1 MNKIFDISSEII
13 LITGVCGILGN
24 KYANYLLSQ
33 NARVIGLDLDE
44 NDKSEKLI
52 KEFPSKFKFI
62 NCDITS
68 SQSILKAIDIIKD
81 EFPTPTVLIN
91 NAAID
96 SPPMSSAEENGPFED
111 YPESSWDKVMNV
123 NLKGM
128 FLCCK
133 HFGKLMT
140 YNRKGSIINIS
151 SIYGMVSP
159 DQSIYEY
166 RRKRGENFYKPV
178 AYSVSKS
185 GVLNF
190 TRYLANY
197 WGSNGIR
204 VNTLTL
210 AGVFNNQESEFL
222 DQYLSRI
229 PIGRMAEPA
238 DYFGPLHFLCSSS
251 SIYMTG
257 ANLVIDGGW
266 TSK

>member
-1 MNKIFDISSEII
+1 
-13 LITGVCGILGN
+13 
-24 KYANYLLSQ
+24 
-33 NARVIGLDLDE
+33 
-44 NDKSEKLI
+44 
-52 KEFPSKFKFI
+52 
-62 NCDITS
+62 
-68 SQSILKAIDIIKD
+68 
-81 EFPTPTVLIN
+81 
-91 NAAID
+91 
-96 SPPMSSAEENGPFED
+96 
-111 YPESSWDKVMNV
+111 MNV

-133 HFGKLMT
+133 HFGKLMIK
-140 YNRKGSIINIS
+140 NQRGSVINIS

-166 RRKRGENFYKPV
+166 RRKKGEIFYKPI

-197 WGSNGIR
+197 WGTKGIR

-210 AGVFNNQESEFL
+210 AGVFNNQDQEFL
-222 DQYLSRI
+222 DQYISKI
-229 PIGRMAEPA
+229 PIGRMAEPS
-238 DYFGPLHFLCSSS
+238 DYFGPLHFLCSNS

-257 ANLVIDGGW
+257 ANLVVDGGW

>member
-1 MNKIFDISSEII
+1 MNKYFDISGEVI
-13 LITGVCGILGN
+13 LITGVCGILGS

-33 NARVIGLDLDE
+33 NAKVIGLDLSE
-44 NDKSEKLI
+44 NETSLHLA
-52 KEFPSKFKFI
+52 KEYPSKYNFI
-62 NCDITS
+62 ECDITS
-68 SQSILKAIDIIKD
+68 SASILNVVDLLNNEFDI
-81 EFPTPTVLIN
+81 PTVLIN

-96 SPPMSSAEENGPFED
+96 SPPTSSAEENCQFED

-133 HFGKLMT
+133 HFGKLMMK
-140 YNRKGSIINIS
+140 NERGSVINIS

-166 RRKRGENFYKPV
+166 RRKKGEIFYKPI

-197 WGSNGIR
+197 WGTKGVR

-210 AGVFNNQESEFL
+210 AGVFNNQDKEFL
-222 DQYLSRI
+222 DQYISKI
-229 PIGRMAEPA
+229 PIGRMAEPS
-238 DYFGPLHFLCSSS
+238 DYFGPLHFLCSNS

-257 ANLVIDGGW
+257 ANLVVDGGW

>member
-1 MNKIFDISSEII
+1 MNNVFDLSSEII
-13 LITGVCGILGN
+13 LITGVSGILGN
-24 KYANYLLSQ
+24 NYANYLLSQ
-33 NARVIGLDLDE
+33 NAKVIGLDIAQ
-44 NDKSEKLI
+44 NHKIEKLFRDYP
-52 KEFPSKFKFI
+52 EKFKFVY
-62 NCDITS
+62 CDITS
-68 SQSILKAIDIIKD
+68 SESILDAVDIVNH
-81 EFPTPTVLIN
+81 EMSVPTVLIN
-91 NAAID
+91 NAALD
-96 SPPMSSAEENGPFED
+96 SPPMSSVQENGPFED
-111 YPESSWDKVMNV
+111 YPESSWDKVMDV

-133 HFGKLMT
+133 HFGKLMVK
-140 YNRKGSIINIS
+140 NKKGSIINIS

-166 RRKRGENFYKPV
+166 RRKNGEDFYKPV

-197 WGSNGIR
+197 WGSKGIR

-210 AGVFNNQESEFL
+210 AGVFNNQ
-222 DQYLSRI
+222 DQGFIEQYVSKI
-229 PIGRMAEPA
+229 PIGRMAEPS
-238 DYFGPLHFLCSSS
+238 DYFGPLHFLCSNS

>member
-13 LITGVCGILGN
+13 LITGVGGILGS

-33 NARVIGLDLDE
+33 NAQVIGLDLS
-44 NDKSEKLI
+44 NNNKCEKLI
-52 KEFPSKFKFI
+52 KDYPAKFKFI
-62 NCDITS
+62 SCDITS
-68 SQSILKAIDIIKD
+68 SESISDAFSIIKN
-81 EFPTPTVLIN
+81 EYSAPTVLIN

-128 FLCCK
+128 FLCCRY
-133 HFGKLMT
+133 FGKLMV
-140 YNRKGSIINIS
+140 NNKKGSVINIS

-166 RRKRGENFYKPV
+166 RRKRGEDFYKPI

-197 WGSNGIR
+197 WGTKGIR

-210 AGVFNNQESEFL
+210 AGVFNNQDQEFL
-222 DQYLSRI
+222 DQYVSKI
-229 PIGRMAEPA
+229 PIGRMAEPS
-238 DYFGPLHFLCSSS
+238 DYYGPLHFLCSNS

-257 ANLVIDGGW
+257 ANLVVDGGW

>member
-1 MNKIFDISSEII
+1 MNKVFDLSSEVI
-13 LITGVCGILGN
+13 LITGVCGILGS

-33 NARVIGLDLDE
+33 SAKVIGLDIVEDY
-44 NDKSEKLI
+44 NSEKLI
-52 KEFPSKFKFI
+52 REYPGKFKFI

-68 SQSILKAIDIIKD
+68 SESILNAIKKIKD
-81 EFPTPTVLIN
+81 ELDTPTVLIN

-111 YPESSWDKVMNV
+111 YPETSWDKVMNV

-133 HFGKLMT
+133 YFGKLMVQ
-140 YNRKGSIINIS
+140 NKKGSIINIS

-166 RRKRGENFYKPV
+166 RRKRGDDFYKPV

-210 AGVFNNQESEFL
+210 AGVFNDQDKEFIE
-222 DQYLSRI
+222 QYVSRI
-229 PIGRMAEPA
+229 PIGRMAIPS
-238 DYFGPLHFLCSSS
+238 DYFGPLHFLCSNS